1 MPLYEPVPVILQEK
15 VGKEKI
21 RLSAYTDI
29 GADGTFGIRWLIVT
43 DDCVQVYSPP
53 PGWTPPVMG
62 NGLDFA
68 VEPPDVQCDIDLPLS
83 CISDASTEMLVGCGA
98 LVVTRDGKVLELVR
112 FSNARA
118 AIFAEVA
125 RYLSAVAKQ
134 EPPPEPVEQKPTH
147 CPVCGFRL
155 PGDTQAC
162 PRCSRKGRV
171 VWRLL
176 GFARPYK
183 WQIVLSGLL
192 MLVGTALDLAPPYLT
207 KILVDSVLV
216 PRKNLHLLVVILA
229 VLALTRLAGVG
240 LSIWRGRLSA
250 WLSARLVFE
259 VRAKL
264 FQHLQW
270 LSLSFYDKRHTGA
283 IMSRITQDTVALH
296 DFLVDGV
303 SSLLVN
309 VLLLV
314 GITTMLF
321 WMNWK
326 LAALILLPT
335 PLVVLVTMWF
345 WKTVRRVFH
354 QFWHR
359 WSRLSA
365 TLNSTLSG
373 IRVVKAFAK
382 ESDEIERFQRRNR
395 DLMSSGLQA
404 EMMWATF
411 FPMLNLLTNIGF
423 FLVWAF
429 GGYGVI
435 KGEVQLGT
443 LVAFLGYLGMFYG
456 PLQILTRVSQWLTRT
471 FTAAERVFEILDT
484 EPDVKDAEDAIPMP
498 EVRGEVEFRNVTF
511 GYDKHKP
518 VLKNIHLKIEAGEM
532 VGLVGHSGAGK
543 STMINLLLRFYDPD
557 EGQILIDGVDVRKIR
572 MEDLRKHVGVVLQ
585 EPFLFPGTIR
595 DNIAYAKPGATQEEI
610 IAAAKAANAHDFIL
624 RFPDGYD
631 TQVGER
637 GQRLSGGERQRISI
651 ARAILHDP
659 RILILDEATSQVD
672 TETERQIQ
680 EAIARL
686 VQNRTTVAI
695 AHRLSTLRNAQ
706 RLVVLEQGQMV
717 EIGTHDELMAKEG
730 VYHRLV
736 TLQSE
741 INKIRAV

>member
-1 MPLYEPVPVILQEK
+1 MPLLEPLPDVLKARFTDEQ
-15 VGKEKI
+15 I

-29 GADGTFGIRWLIVT
+29 GTDGLFGIRWLVVT

-53 PGWTPPVMG
+53 PGWVPPVLG
-62 NGLDFA
+62 NGLNTTI
-68 VEPPDVQCDIDLPLS
+68 EPPDVQCDVDLPLS
-83 CISDASTEMLVGCGA
+83 CISEAQLESLVGCGA
-98 LVVTRDGKVLELVR
+98 LIVTRDGKPLELLR
-112 FSNARA
+112 YSNARA
-118 AIFAEVA
+118 GIFAEVA

-155 PGDTQAC
+155 PGDSQVC
-162 PRCSRKGRV
+162 PRCSRRGRV
-171 VWRLL
+171 IWRLL
-176 GFARPYK
+176 EFAKPYK
-183 WQIVLSGLL
+183 WQLVLSGFL
-192 MLVGTALDLAPPYLT
+192 MLVSTALELAPPYLT

-216 PRKNLHLLVVILA
+216 PRQNLHLLVVILA
-229 VLALTRLAGVG
+229 VLALTRLVGVG

-250 WLSARLVFE
+250 WLGARLVFE
-259 VRAKL
+259 VRARL

-283 IMSRITQDTVALH
+283 IMSRITQDTGALY

-303 SSLLVN
+303 SSLIVN

-314 GITTMLF
+314 GITVVLF
-321 WMNWK
+321 WMNWQ

-335 PLVVLVTMWF
+335 PVVVLVTIWF
-345 WKTVRRVFH
+345 WRTVRRVFH

-382 ESDEIERFQRRNR
+382 EGDEVERFQRRNR
-395 DLMSSGLQA
+395 DLMSSGMQA

-429 GGYGVI
+429 GGYGVVR
-435 KGEVQLGT
+435 GDVQLGT

-484 EPDVKDAEDAIPMP
+484 EPDVKDAEDAAPMS

-518 VLKNIHLKIEAGEM
+518 VLKYINLNVDAGEM

-543 STMINLLLRFYDPD
+543 STTINLLLRFYDPD
-557 EGQILIDGVDVRKIR
+557 EGQIVIDGVDVRKIR
-572 MEDLRKHVGVVLQ
+572 MEDLRRHVGVVLQ
-585 EPFLFPGTIR
+585 EPFLFPGSVR
-595 DNIAYAKPGATQEEI
+595 DNIAYAKPDATPEEI

-651 ARAILHDP
+651 ARAILHNP

-695 AHRLSTLRNAQ
+695 AHRLSTLRNAH

>member
-1 MPLYEPVPVILQEK
+1 MPLLEPVPSALKEK
-15 VGKEKI
+15 VGEERI

-29 GADGTFGIRWLIVT
+29 EADGLFGIRWLVVT
-43 DDCVQVYSPP
+43 DDCLQVYSPP
-53 PGWTPPVMG
+53 PNWTPPAMG
-62 NGLDFA
+62 NGINN
-68 VEPPDVQCDIDLPLS
+68 VIEPPDVHCDIDLPLN
-83 CISDASTEMLVGCGA
+83 CISDATVESLVGCGA
-98 LVVTRDGKVLELVR
+98 LIVTREGKPLEILR
-112 FSNARA
+112 YSNARTG
-118 AIFAEVA
+118 IFAEVA

-147 CPVCGFRL
+147 CPKCGFRL
-155 PGDTQAC
+155 PGESQVC

-176 GFARPYK
+176 EFATPYK
-183 WQIVLSGLL
+183 WQLLLSGVL
-192 MLVGTALDLAPPYLT
+192 MLANTALDLAPPYLT

-216 PRKNLHLLVVILA
+216 PRQNLHLLIIILT
-229 VLALTRLAGVG
+229 VLALSRLVGVG

-250 WLSARLVFE
+250 WLGAQLVFE
-259 VRAKL
+259 VRARL

-283 IMSRITQDTVALH
+283 IMSRITQDTGALY

-303 SSLLVN
+303 SALLVN

-314 GITTMLF
+314 GITAVLF
-321 WMNWK
+321 WMNAQ

-335 PLVVLVTMWF
+335 PLVVLSTMWF

-382 ESDEIERFQRRNR
+382 ESDEIARFERRNY
-395 DLMSSGLQA
+395 DLMSTGIQA
-404 EMMWATF
+404 ETMWATF
-411 FPMLNLLTNIGF
+411 FPLLNLLTNLGF
-423 FLVWAF
+423 FMVWAF

-435 KGEVQLGT
+435 RGEVQLGT

-484 EPDVKDAEDAIPMP
+484 EPDVQDAEDAVPMP

-518 VLKNIHLKIEAGEM
+518 VLKNISFRVEQGEM
-532 VGLVGHSGAGK
+532 IGLVGHSGAGK
-543 STMINLLLRFYDPD
+543 STTINLLLRFYDPD

-572 MEDLRKHVGVVLQ
+572 MEDLRQHVGVVLQ
-585 EPFLFPGTIR
+585 DPFLFPGTIHE
-595 DNIAYAKPGATQEEI
+595 NIAYAKPDATQEEI

-651 ARAILHDP
+651 ARAILHNP

-695 AHRLSTLRNAQ
+695 AHRLSTLRNAH
-706 RLVVLEQGQMV
+706 RLMVLEQGQMV

-741 INKIRAV
+741 VNRIRAV

>member
-1 MPLYEPVPVILQEK
+1 MPLLEPVPSALKEK
-15 VGKEKI
+15 VGEERI

-29 GADGTFGIRWLIVT
+29 GADGLFGIRWLVVT
-43 DDCVQVYSPP
+43 DNCLQVYSPP
-53 PGWTPPVMG
+53 PNWTPPAMG
-62 NGLDFA
+62 NGINN
-68 VEPPDVQCDIDLPLS
+68 VIEPPDVQCDIDLPLI
-83 CISDASTEMLVGCGA
+83 CISDATLESLVGCGA
-98 LVVTRDGKVLELVR
+98 LIVTREGKLLEILR
-112 FSNARA
+112 YSNARA
-118 AIFAEVA
+118 GIFAEVA

-147 CPVCGFRL
+147 CPKCGFRL
-155 PGDTQAC
+155 PGESQVC

-176 GFARPYK
+176 EFAKPYK
-183 WQIVLSGLL
+183 WQLVLSGVL
-192 MLVGTALDLAPPYLT
+192 MLANTALDLAPPYLT

-216 PRKNLHLLVVILA
+216 PRQNLHLLIIILT
-229 VLALTRLAGVG
+229 VLALSRLAGVG

-250 WLSARLVFE
+250 WLGARLVFE
-259 VRAKL
+259 VRARL

-283 IMSRITQDTVALH
+283 IMSRITQDTGALY

-303 SSLLVN
+303 SALLVN

-314 GITTMLF
+314 GITAVLF
-321 WMNWK
+321 WMNAQ

-335 PLVVLVTMWF
+335 PVVVLSTIWF
-345 WKTVRRVFH
+345 WKTVGRVFH

-382 ESDEIERFQRRNR
+382 ENDEIARFERRNY
-395 DLMSSGLQA
+395 DLMSTGIQA
-404 EMMWATF
+404 ETMWATF
-411 FPMLNLLTNIGF
+411 FPLLNLLTNLGF
-423 FLVWAF
+423 FMVWAF

-435 KGEVQLGT
+435 QGKVQLGT

-484 EPDVKDAEDAIPMP
+484 EPDVRDAEDAVPMP
-498 EVRGEVEFRNVTF
+498 EVCGEVEFRNVTF

-518 VLKNIHLKIEAGEM
+518 VLKNISFHVEQGEM
-532 VGLVGHSGAGK
+532 IGLVGHSGAGK
-543 STMINLLLRFYDPD
+543 STTINLLLRFYDPD
-557 EGQILIDGVDVRKIR
+557 EGQTLIDGVDVRKIR
-572 MEDLRKHVGVVLQ
+572 MEDLRRHVGVVLQ
-585 EPFLFPGTIR
+585 DPFLFPGTIR
-595 DNIAYAKPGATQEEI
+595 ENIAYAKPDATQEEI

-651 ARAILHDP
+651 ARAILHNP

-695 AHRLSTLRNAQ
+695 AHRLSTLRNAH

-741 INKIRAV
+741 INRIRAV

>member
-1 MPLYEPVPVILQEK
+1 
-15 VGKEKI
+15 
-21 RLSAYTDI
+21 
-29 GADGTFGIRWLIVT
+29 
-43 DDCVQVYSPP
+43 
-53 PGWTPPVMG
+53 
-62 NGLDFA
+62 
-68 VEPPDVQCDIDLPLS
+68 
-83 CISDASTEMLVGCGA
+83 
-98 LVVTRDGKVLELVR
+98 
-112 FSNARA
+112 
-118 AIFAEVA
+118 
-125 RYLSAVAKQ
+125 
-134 EPPPEPVEQKPTH
+134 
-147 CPVCGFRL
+147 
-155 PGDTQAC
+155 
-162 PRCSRKGRV
+162 
-171 VWRLL
+171 
-176 GFARPYK
+176 
-183 WQIVLSGLL
+183 
-192 MLVGTALDLAPPYLT
+192 
-207 KILVDSVLV
+207 
-216 PRKNLHLLVVILA
+216 
-229 VLALTRLAGVG
+229 
-240 LSIWRGRLSA
+240 
-250 WLSARLVFE
+250 
-259 VRAKL
+259 
-264 FQHLQW
+264 
-270 LSLSFYDKRHTGA
+270 
-283 IMSRITQDTVALH
+283 
-296 DFLVDGV
+296 
-303 SSLLVN
+303 
-309 VLLLV
+309 
-314 GITTMLF
+314 
-321 WMNWK
+321 
-326 LAALILLPT
+326 
-335 PLVVLVTMWF
+335 
-345 WKTVRRVFH
+345 
-354 QFWHR
+354 
-359 WSRLSA
+359 
-365 TLNSTLSG
+365 
-373 IRVVKAFAK
+373 
-382 ESDEIERFQRRNR
+382 
-395 DLMSSGLQA
+395 
-404 EMMWATF
+404 
-411 FPMLNLLTNIGF
+411 
-423 FLVWAF
+423 
-429 GGYGVI
+429 
-435 KGEVQLGT
+435 
-443 LVAFLGYLGMFYG
+443 
-456 PLQILTRVSQWLTRT
+456 
-471 FTAAERVFEILDT
+471 
-484 EPDVKDAEDAIPMP
+484 MP

>member
-1 MPLYEPVPVILQEK
+1 MPLCEPVPRVLKEK
-15 VGKEKI
+15 VGEEQI
-21 RLSAYTDI
+21 RVSAYTDI
-29 GADGTFGIRWLIVT
+29 GVDGLFGIRWLVVT
-43 DDCVQVYSPP
+43 NDCVQVYSPP
-53 PGWTPPVMG
+53 PGWVPPVMG
-62 NGLDFA
+62 NGLNA
-68 VEPPDVQCDIDLPLS
+68 PVEPPDVRCDIDLPLD
-83 CISDASTEMLVGCGA
+83 CISDANTESLVGCGA
-98 LVVTRDGKVLELVR
+98 LMVTREGKPLELLR

-118 AIFAEVA
+118 AVFAEVA
-125 RYLSAVAKQ
+125 RYLSAVAKN
-134 EPPPEPVEQKPTH
+134 EPPPEPEEMKPTH
-147 CPVCGFRL
+147 CPRCGFRL
-155 PGDTQAC
+155 PGDTQVC
-162 PRCSRKGRV
+162 PRCSRSGRV

-176 GFARPYK
+176 GFAKPYT
-183 WQIVLSGLL
+183 WQIVLSGVL
-192 MLVGTALDLAPPYLT
+192 MLLGTAIELAPPYLT

-216 PRKNLHLLVVILA
+216 PRQNLHLLVVILS
-229 VLALTRLAGVG
+229 VLALSRLLGVV

-250 WLSARLVFE
+250 WLGARLVFE
-259 VRAKL
+259 VRARL

-283 IMSRITQDTVALH
+283 IMSRITQDTGALY

-303 SSLLVN
+303 SSLIVN
-309 VLLLV
+309 LLLLI
-314 GITTMLF
+314 GITVVLF

-335 PLVVLVTMWF
+335 PVVVLVTMWF
-345 WKTVRRVFH
+345 WRTVRRVFH

-382 ESDEIERFQRRNR
+382 EGEEIERFQRRNR
-395 DLMSSGLQA
+395 DLMQSGMQA

-411 FPMLNLLTNIGF
+411 FPMLNLLTSLGF

-429 GGYGVI
+429 GGYGVV

-484 EPDVKDAEDAIPMP
+484 QPDVKDAEDAIPLP
-498 EVRGEVEFRNVTF
+498 EVRGEVEFRHVTF

-518 VLKNIHLKIEAGEM
+518 VLKDINLKIEPGEM
-532 VGLVGHSGAGK
+532 IGLVGHSGAGK
-543 STMINLLLRFYDPD
+543 STTINLLLRFYDPD
-557 EGQILIDGVDVRKIR
+557 EGQILIDGVDIRKIR

-595 DNIAYAKPGATQEEI
+595 DNIAYAKPDATQEEI

-651 ARAILHDP
+651 ARAILHNP

-695 AHRLSTLRNAQ
+695 AHRLSTLRNAN

>member
-1 MPLYEPVPVILQEK
+1 MPLLEPVPSALKEK
-15 VGKEKI
+15 VGEERI

-29 GADGTFGIRWLIVT
+29 GADGLFGIRWLVVT
-43 DDCVQVYSPP
+43 DNCLQVYSPP
-53 PGWTPPVMG
+53 PNWTPPAMG
-62 NGLDFA
+62 NGINN
-68 VEPPDVQCDIDLPLS
+68 VIEPPDVQCDIDLPLS
-83 CISDASTEMLVGCGA
+83 CISDATLESLVGCGA
-98 LVVTRDGKVLELVR
+98 LIVTREGKLLEILR
-112 FSNARA
+112 YSNARA
-118 AIFAEVA
+118 GIFAEVA

-147 CPVCGFRL
+147 CPKCGFRL
-155 PGDTQAC
+155 PGESQVC

-176 GFARPYK
+176 EFAKPYK
-183 WQIVLSGLL
+183 WQLVLSGVL
-192 MLVGTALDLAPPYLT
+192 MLANTALDLAPPYLT

-216 PRKNLHLLVVILA
+216 PRQNLHLLIIILT
-229 VLALTRLAGVG
+229 VLALSRLAGVG

-250 WLSARLVFE
+250 WLGARLVFE
-259 VRAKL
+259 VRARL

-283 IMSRITQDTVALH
+283 IMSRITQDTGALY

-303 SSLLVN
+303 SALLVN

-314 GITTMLF
+314 GITAVLF
-321 WMNWK
+321 WMNAQ

-335 PLVVLVTMWF
+335 PVVVLSTIWF

-382 ESDEIERFQRRNR
+382 ENDEIARFERRNY
-395 DLMSSGLQA
+395 DLMSTGIQA
-404 EMMWATF
+404 ETMWATF
-411 FPMLNLLTNIGF
+411 FPLLNLLTNLGF
-423 FLVWAF
+423 FMVWAF

-435 KGEVQLGT
+435 QGKVQLGT

-484 EPDVKDAEDAIPMP
+484 EPDVRDAEDAVPMP
-498 EVRGEVEFRNVTF
+498 EVCGEVEFRNVTF

-518 VLKNIHLKIEAGEM
+518 VLKNISFHVEQGEM
-532 VGLVGHSGAGK
+532 IGLVGHSGAGK
-543 STMINLLLRFYDPD
+543 STTINLLLRFYDPD

-572 MEDLRKHVGVVLQ
+572 MEDLRRHVGVVLQ
-585 EPFLFPGTIR
+585 DPFLFPGTIR
-595 DNIAYAKPGATQEEI
+595 ENIAYAKPDATQEEI

-651 ARAILHDP
+651 ARAILHNP

-695 AHRLSTLRNAQ
+695 AHRLSTLRNAH

-741 INKIRAV
+741 INRIRAV

>member
-1 MPLYEPVPVILQEK
+1 MPLLEPVPNALKAK
-15 VGKEKI
+15 VGKEQI
-21 RLSAYTDI
+21 RLSVYTDI
-29 GADGTFGIRWLIVT
+29 GSDGLFGIRWLIVT
-43 DDCVQVYSPP
+43 DNAVQVYSPAP
-53 PGWTPPVMG
+53 DWLRPVTG
-62 NGLDFA
+62 NGLRDTL
-68 VEPPDVQCDIDLPLS
+68 EPPDVQCDIDLPLS
-83 CISDASTEMLVGCGA
+83 CISDATLESLVGCGA
-98 LVVTRDGKVLELVR
+98 LLVIRDGKPLELLR
-112 FSNARA
+112 YSNARA
-118 AIFAEVA
+118 AVFGEVA
-125 RYLSAVAKQ
+125 RYLAAVAKQ
-134 EPPPEPVEQKPTH
+134 EPPPEPSEQKPTH
-147 CPVCGFRL
+147 CATCGFRL
-155 PGDTQAC
+155 PADSQVC

-176 GFARPYK
+176 GFAKPYK
-183 WQIVLSGLL
+183 WQIVLSGIL
-192 MLVGTALDLAPPYLT
+192 MLVGTALELAPPYLT

-216 PRKNLHLLVVILA
+216 PRQNFHLLVVILA
-229 VLALTRLAGVG
+229 ILALTRLAGVG
-240 LSIWRGRLSA
+240 LAVWRGRLSA
-250 WLSARLVFE
+250 WLGARLVFE

-283 IMSRITQDTVALH
+283 IMSRITQDTGALY

-303 SSLLVN
+303 SSLVVN
-309 VLLLV
+309 VLLLI
-314 GITTMLF
+314 GITAVLF

-335 PLVVLVTMWF
+335 PVVVLVTMWF
-345 WKTVRRVFH
+345 WKMVRRVFH

-395 DLMSSGLQA
+395 DLMLSGMQA

-411 FPMLNLLTNIGF
+411 FPLLNLLTNIGF
-423 FLVWAF
+423 FLVWAI
-429 GGYGVI
+429 GGYGVL

-443 LVAFLGYLGMFYG
+443 LVAFLGYLAMFYG
-456 PLQILTRVSQWLTRT
+456 PLQILTRLSQWLTRT

-484 EPDVKDAEDAIPMP
+484 EPDVKNAPDAVPMP
-498 EVRGEVEFRNVTF
+498 CIKGEVEFRNVTF

-518 VLKNIHLKIEAGEM
+518 VLKNINLKVDAGEM

-557 EGQILIDGVDVRKIR
+557 EGQILIDGVDVRQIR
-572 MEDLRKHVGVVLQ
+572 LEDLRKHVGVVLQ

-595 DNIAYAKPGATQEEI
+595 DNIAYAKPDATQEQI

-651 ARAILHDP
+651 ARAILHNP

-695 AHRLSTLRNAQ
+695 AHRLSTLRNAH

>member
-1 MPLYEPVPVILQEK
+1 MPLLEPVPSALKER
-15 VGKEKI
+15 VGEDQI

-29 GADGTFGIRWLIVT
+29 GADGLFGIRWIVIT

-53 PGWTPPVMG
+53 PGWSPPVMG
-62 NGLDFA
+62 NGLNNLI
-68 VEPPDVQCDIDLPLS
+68 EPPGLQCDIDLPLS
-83 CISDASTEMLVGCGA
+83 CISDATTESLVGCGA
-98 LVVTRDGKVLELVR
+98 LVVTRDGKPLELLR
-112 FSNARA
+112 YSNARA
-118 AIFAEVA
+118 AVFAEVA

-147 CPVCGFRL
+147 CPTCGFRL
-155 PGDTQAC
+155 PGDTQVC

-176 GFARPYK
+176 GFAKPYK
-183 WQIVLSGLL
+183 WQLVLSGVL
-192 MLVGTALDLAPPYLT
+192 MLAGTILELAPPYLT

-216 PRKNLHLLVVILA
+216 PRQNPHLLVLILV

-250 WLSARLVFE
+250 WLGARLVFE

-283 IMSRITQDTVALH
+283 IMSRITQDTGALY

-303 SSLLVN
+303 SALLVN

-314 GITTMLF
+314 GITVVLF
-321 WMNWK
+321 MMNAQ

-335 PLVVLVTMWF
+335 PAVVLATMWF

-382 ESDEIERFQRRNR
+382 ESDEIARFERRNY
-395 DLMSSGLQA
+395 DLMSTGVQA
-404 EMMWATF
+404 ETMWATF
-411 FPMLNLLTNIGF
+411 FPLLNLLTNLGF
-423 FLVWAF
+423 FMVWAF
-429 GGYGVI
+429 GGYGVLR
-435 KGEVQLGT
+435 GEVQLGT

-484 EPDVKDAEDAIPMP
+484 EPDVRDAEDAIPLP
-498 EVRGEVEFRNVTF
+498 DVRGEVEFRNVTF

-518 VLKNIHLKIEAGEM
+518 VLKNISFKVEAGEM
-532 VGLVGHSGAGK
+532 IGLVGHSGAGK
-543 STMINLLLRFYDPD
+543 STTINLLLRFYDPD
-557 EGQILIDGVDVRKIR
+557 EGQILIDGVDIRKIR
-572 MEDLRKHVGVVLQ
+572 MEDLRRHVGVVLQ

-595 DNIAYAKPGATQEEI
+595 ENIAYAKPDATQEEI

-651 ARAILHDP
+651 ARAILHNP

-695 AHRLSTLRNAQ
+695 AHRLSTLRNAN

-741 INKIRAV
+741 INRIRAV

>member
-1 MPLYEPVPVILQEK
+1 MPLLEPVSSALKEK
-15 VGKEKI
+15 VGEERI

-29 GADGTFGIRWLIVT
+29 GADGLFGIRWLVVT
-43 DDCVQVYSPP
+43 DDCLQVYSPP
-53 PGWTPPVMG
+53 PNWAPPAMG
-62 NGLDFA
+62 NGINN
-68 VEPPDVQCDIDLPLS
+68 VIEPPDVRCDIDLPLN
-83 CISDASTEMLVGCGA
+83 CISDATVESLVGCGA
-98 LVVTRDGKVLELVR
+98 LIVTREGKPLEILR
-112 FSNARA
+112 YSNARA
-118 AIFAEVA
+118 GIFAEVA

-147 CPVCGFRL
+147 CPQCGFRL
-155 PGDTQAC
+155 PGESQVC

-176 GFARPYK
+176 EFAKPYK
-183 WQIVLSGLL
+183 WQLVLSGVL
-192 MLVGTALDLAPPYLT
+192 MLANTALDLAPPYLT

-216 PRKNLHLLVVILA
+216 PRQNLHLLIIILT
-229 VLALTRLAGVG
+229 VLALSRLAGVG

-250 WLSARLVFE
+250 WLGAQLVFE
-259 VRAKL
+259 VRARL

-283 IMSRITQDTVALH
+283 IMSRITQDTGALY

-303 SSLLVN
+303 SALLVN

-314 GITTMLF
+314 GITAVLF
-321 WMNWK
+321 WMNAQ

-335 PLVVLVTMWF
+335 PLVVLSTIWF

-382 ESDEIERFQRRNR
+382 ESDEIARFERRNY
-395 DLMSSGLQA
+395 DLMSTGIQA
-404 EMMWATF
+404 ETMWATF
-411 FPMLNLLTNIGF
+411 FPLLNLLTNLGF
-423 FLVWAF
+423 FMVWAF

-435 KGEVQLGT
+435 RGEVQLGT

-484 EPDVKDAEDAIPMP
+484 EPDVRDAEDAVPMP

-518 VLKNIHLKIEAGEM
+518 VLKNISFKVEQGEM
-532 VGLVGHSGAGK
+532 IGLVGHSGAGK
-543 STMINLLLRFYDPD
+543 STTINLLLRFYDPD

-572 MEDLRKHVGVVLQ
+572 TEDLRRHVGVVLQ
-585 EPFLFPGTIR
+585 DPFLFPGTIR
-595 DNIAYAKPGATQEEI
+595 ENIAYAKPDATQEEI

-651 ARAILHDP
+651 ARAILHNP

-695 AHRLSTLRNAQ
+695 AHRLSTLRNAH

-741 INKIRAV
+741 INRIRAV

>member
-1 MPLYEPVPVILQEK
+1 LRY
-15 VGKEKI
+15 
-21 RLSAYTDI
+21 
-29 GADGTFGIRWLIVT
+29 
-43 DDCVQVYSPP
+43 
-53 PGWTPPVMG
+53 
-62 NGLDFA
+62 
-68 VEPPDVQCDIDLPLS
+68 
-83 CISDASTEMLVGCGA
+83 
-98 LVVTRDGKVLELVR
+98 
-112 FSNARA
+112 SNARA
-118 AIFAEVA
+118 GVFAEVA
-125 RYLSAVAKQ
+125 RYLSAVAKH
-134 EPPPEPVEQKPTH
+134 EPPPEPEEQKPTH
-147 CPVCGFRL
+147 CPRCGFRL
-155 PGDTQAC
+155 PGDTQVC
-162 PRCSRKGRV
+162 PRCSRSGRV

-176 GFARPYK
+176 AFAKPYT
-183 WQIVLSGLL
+183 WQIVLSGVL
-192 MLVGTALDLAPPYLT
+192 MLLGTAIELAPPYLT

-216 PRKNLHLLVVILA
+216 PRQNLHLLVVILV
-229 VLALTRLAGVG
+229 VLALTRLLGVAI
-240 LSIWRGRLSA
+240 SIWRGRLSA
-250 WLSARLVFE
+250 WLGARLVFE

-283 IMSRITQDTVALH
+283 IMSRITQDTGALY

-303 SSLLVN
+303 SSLIVN
-309 VLLLV
+309 LLLLV
-314 GITTMLF
+314 GITVVLF
-321 WMNWK
+321 WMNWQ

-335 PLVVLVTMWF
+335 PVVVLIMTWF
-345 WKTVRRVFH
+345 WKRVRRVFH

-365 TLNSTLSG
+365 TLSSTLSG

-382 ESDEIERFQRRNR
+382 EGEEIERFQRRNR
-395 DLMSSGLQA
+395 DLMQSGMQA

-411 FPMLNLLTNIGF
+411 FPLLNLMTSVGF

-429 GGYGVI
+429 GGYGVV

-443 LVAFLGYLGMFYG
+443 LVAFLGYLAMFYG

-484 EPDVKDAEDAIPMP
+484 EPDVKDAEDAIPLP

-518 VLKNIHLKIEAGEM
+518 VLKDIKLKIEPGEM
-532 VGLVGHSGAGK
+532 IGLVGHSGAGK
-543 STMINLLLRFYDPD
+543 STTINLLLRFYDPD
-557 EGQILIDGVDVRKIR
+557 EGQILIDGVDLRRIR

-595 DNIAYAKPGATQEEI
+595 DNIAYAKPDATQEEI

-651 ARAILHDP
+651 ARAILHNP

-695 AHRLSTLRNAQ
+695 AHRLSTLRNAN

-717 EIGTHDELMAKEG
+717 EMGTHDELMAKEG
-730 VYHRLV
+730 VYHRL
-736 TLQSE
+736 
-741 INKIRAV
+741 

>member
-1 MPLYEPVPVILQEK
+1 MPLCEPVPAVLQEK

-53 PGWTPPVMG
+53 PSWTPPVMG

-134 EPPPEPVEQKPTH
+134 EPPPEPIEQKTH
-147 CPVCGFRL
+147 AL
-155 PGDTQAC
+155 P
-162 PRCSRKGRV
+162 S
-171 VWRLL
+171 VWLPPARRHAGLSTLL
-176 GFARPYK
+176 AQGAGSMATAGFAKPYK

-192 MLVGTALDLAPPYLT
+192 MLAGTALDLAPPYLT

-216 PRKNLHLLVVILA
+216 PRQNVHLLVVILA

-250 WLSARLVFE
+250 WLGARLVFE

-283 IMSRITQDTVALH
+283 IMSRITQDTGALY

-395 DLMSSGLQA
+395 DLMSSGMQA

-411 FPMLNLLTNIGF
+411 FPCSTCSRTSASS
-423 FLVWAF
+423 W
-429 GGYGVI
+429 YGRSV
-435 KGEVQLGT
+435 V
-443 LVAFLGYLGMFYG
+443 
-456 PLQILTRVSQWLTRT
+456 
-471 FTAAERVFEILDT
+471 
-484 EPDVKDAEDAIPMP
+484 
-498 EVRGEVEFRNVTF
+498 
-511 GYDKHKP
+511 
-518 VLKNIHLKIEAGEM
+518 
-532 VGLVGHSGAGK
+532 
-543 STMINLLLRFYDPD
+543 
-557 EGQILIDGVDVRKIR
+557 
-572 MEDLRKHVGVVLQ
+572 ME
-585 EPFLFPGTIR
+585 
-595 DNIAYAKPGATQEEI
+595 
-610 IAAAKAANAHDFIL
+610 
-624 RFPDGYD
+624 
-631 TQVGER
+631 
-637 GQRLSGGERQRISI
+637 
-651 ARAILHDP
+651 
-659 RILILDEATSQVD
+659 
-672 TETERQIQ
+672 
-680 EAIARL
+680 
-686 VQNRTTVAI
+686 
-695 AHRLSTLRNAQ
+695 
-706 RLVVLEQGQMV
+706 
-717 EIGTHDELMAKEG
+717 
-730 VYHRLV
+730 
-736 TLQSE
+736 
-741 INKIRAV
+741 